1 MKSALIIPTL
11 DEIEGMKQV
20 VSKIKKEW
28 VDEIIIVD
36 GDSTDG
42 TIEEAKRQN
51 LKVLMQKTKGVS
63 GHGALG
69 AAILDGFNSSDA
81 DYLLMFGADGNND
94 PLEIPRML
102 EKIKEGYD
110 QVINTRF
117 GKTSGPKSTGFIDYF
132 GNKMFTSFA
141 NILFGG
147 NLTDTLS
154 SSRAITRK
162 AWKEI
167 KLDELGPSSVYQISV
182 LGLVKKHKF
191 FEIDANEGHRI
202 GGERKMQRIYTGKT
216 CISILMKALF
226 SKK

>member
-1 MKSALIIPTL
+1 MKSMLMIPTL
-11 DEIEGMKQV
+11 DEIDGMKQV

-36 GDSTDG
+36 GGSTDG

-63 GHGALG
+63 GHGGLG

-94 PLEIPRML
+94 PEEIPKML

-117 GKTSGPKSTGFIDYF
+117 GKTSGPKSTGFIDGF
-132 GNKMFTSFA
+132 GNKMFTAFA
-141 NILFGG
+141 NILFQGD
-147 NLTDTLS
+147 LTDTLS
-154 SSRAITRK
+154 SSRAITKK
-162 AWKEI
+162 AWGDIE
-167 KLDELGPSSVYQISV
+167 LDELGPSSVYQISV
-182 LGLVKKHKF
+182 QGLIKKHKF

-216 CISILMKALF
+216 CITILLKGLF
-226 SKK
+226 SRK

>member
-11 DEIEGMKQV
+11 DEIDGMKQV

-132 GNKMFTSFA
+132 GN
-141 NILFGG
+141 ILFGG